1 MALRFTG
8 YACPLWLQFE
18 EPELNLVRA
27 ALAALACALG
37 GAQAMPHPGYDEA
50 YAIPTE
56 KSQSLAL
63 GTQQILAEET
73 NITKTVDPLGGSYYM
88 EYLTNQLEQKIA
100 QKMKEIEDYGGPMK
114 AINDGY
120 MQRDVLDYFY
130 RDQEAV
136 RTGQRVVV
144 RHNKYR
150 MEGEEE
156 PGKKLTLHQ
165 PNPEAVERHITR
177 LRRVRAERDS
187 SKVQAC
193 LKRLRGAA
201 AGKENVMPHLIEAA
215 TACATLGE
223 MTGALKEVFG
233 QFKEPIVV

>member
-1 MALRFTG
+1 ALRFTG

-73 NITKTVDPLGGSYYM
+73 NITKAVDPLGGSNYM

-120 MQRDVLDYFY
+120 MQRDILDYFY

-150 MEGEEE
+150 LEGEEE

-187 SKVQAC
+187 SRVQAC
-193 LKRLRGAA
+193 LKRLQGAA
-201 AGKENVMPHLIEAA
+201 AGKENVMPYLIEAA